1 MRIALV
7 VHQFFPEHFYGT
19 EVLTLN
25 FARCLQAMGH
35 AVLVVT
41 GCPWRRIGPGDPAV
55 ERYVFDGIE
64 VRRLVRAGRVLA
76 GRARISRQWS
86 ESELEAP
93 FARVL
98 EEFAPEI
105 VHVFHLQN
113 LSVSLLGVASRYAP
127 TFLTATDFWLVCPLT
142 LLRLTGGAT
151 CRGPAS
157 DSANCIKH
165 YAELSP
171 GVPGKLARA
180 VPVFAVSAGLRLTGA
195 PGFERITR
203 IREARALQERPA
215 AILKAVAAVT
225 RIFAPTEFLSTVL
238 TRAGVPDEK
247 IILMPYGID
256 LGPCETRNP
265 ILHYAPTVRF
275 GFIGSMAEHKGAHV
289 LISAFRKLPQE
300 LPAALSVYGASPDSA
315 YTRRLRALAGDD
327 PRIVFR
333 PTFAPEKIGAVMDE
347 IDCLVIPSLWPEN
360 APLVALSAQAARRA
374 IVASDVPGLSEAV
387 PAAEV
392 FPEGDVDELARKLRM
407 LVERPN
413 LLREQL
419 MRARPAKSAAQMTNE
434 ILAYYRREMG
444 WEGN

>member
-41 GCPWRRIGPGDPAV
+41 GCPWRGIGLGDPAV

-64 VRRLVRAGRVLA
+64 VRRLVRAGQVPA

-93 FARVL
+93 FARIL
-98 EEFAPEI
+98 DEFAPEI
-105 VHVFHLQN
+105 VHFFHLQN

-142 LLRLTGGAT
+142 LMRLTDGST
-151 CRGPAS
+151 CHGPAP

-165 YAELSP
+165 YAELSS
-171 GVPGKLARA
+171 GALGKLVRA
-180 VPVFAVSAGLRLTGA
+180 MPVFAVSAGLRLA
-195 PGFERITR
+195 SVPGSELVTR
-203 IREARALQERPA
+203 IREARALQQRPA
-215 AILKAVAAVT
+215 AISKAVATVT
-225 RIFAPTEFLSTVL
+225 RIFVPTEFMSTVL

-247 IILMPYGID
+247 IIRMPYGID
-256 LGPCETRNP
+256 LGPCEVRSP
-265 ILHYAPTVRF
+265 ILHHAPTVRF
-275 GFIGSMAEHKGAHV
+275 GFIGSMSEHKGAHV
-289 LISAFRKLPQE
+289 LISAFRKLPRD
-300 LPAALSVYGASPDSA
+300 LSAVLSVYGASPDTS

-333 PTFAPEKIGAVMDE
+333 PTFAPEEIGAVMNE

-360 APLVALSAQAARRA
+360 APLVALSARAAGRA

-387 PAAEV
+387 PAAEL
-392 FPEGDVDELARKLRM
+392 FPEGDIYELARKLRT
-407 LVERPN
+407 LVERPT
-413 LLREQL
+413 LLCEQL
-419 MRARPAKSAAQMTNE
+419 VRAPPAKSAAQMMNE
-434 ILAYYRREMG
+434 ILAYYRRELG
-444 WEGN
+444 REGN

>member
-25 FARCLQAMGH
+25 FARRLQTMGH

-41 GCPWRRIGPGDPAV
+41 GCPWRRTGLGDAV
-55 ERYVFDGIE
+55 VEPYVFEGIE
-64 VRRLVRAGRVLA
+64 VRRLVRSGQVPAGNPH
-76 GRARISRQWS
+76 ISRQWFA
-86 ESELEAP
+86 SELEAP

-98 EEFAPEI
+98 EQFSPQV

-142 LLRLTGGAT
+142 LMRLTGGTT
-151 CRGPAS
+151 CRGPTP

-171 GVPGKLARA
+171 GAAGKLARV
-180 VPVFAVSAGLRLTGA
+180 VPAIAFSAGLRLAAA
-195 PGFERITR
+195 PGSERVAR
-203 IREARALQERPA
+203 IREARALQQRPA
-215 AILKAVAAVT
+215 AISKAVAAVT
-225 RIFAPTEFLSTVL
+225 RIFAPTEFLATVL
-238 TRAGVPDEK
+238 IRSGVPDEK
-247 IILMPYGID
+247 IIRMPYGID
-256 LGPCETRNP
+256 LGPCENRSP
-265 ILHYAPTVRF
+265 ILDRAPTVRF
-275 GFIGSMAEHKGAHV
+275 GFIGSMSEHKGAHI
-289 LISAFRKLPQE
+289 LISAFRKLPQD
-300 LPAALSVYGASPDSA
+300 LPAVLSVFGASPEAA
-315 YTRRLRALAGDD
+315 YTRHLRALAGND

-333 PTFAPEKIGAVMDE
+333 PTFAPEEIGAVMDE

-392 FPEGDVDELARKLRM
+392 FPEGNVDELAGKLRT
-407 LVERPN
+407 LVERPT
-413 LLREQL
+413 LLHEQL

-434 ILAYYRREMG
+434 ILAYYRRELG
-444 WEGN
+444 REGN